1 MNSLKENMIENI
13 NQLVERDGK
22 IELLQ
27 DKAHNLSVVSD
38 GFRKSTKRLKDQ
50 ERRKRII

>member
-1 MNSLKENMIENI
+1 M
-13 NQLVERDGK
+13 ERDGK